1 MKHTRLM
8 KLICVVILC
17 ITAVLVLVSCGADID
32 VGNNGKLGE
41 QFMTFVIN
49 DDYKAAYDMVKET
62 VNTGDFK
69 DYWSNIQ
76 SVVKDAKSY
85 ELKQIGWNV
94 NASGGLTTYT
104 TAYQVHFDNGVVVL
118 FRVITR
124 DDIKGIAGVYFADTT
139 EFINRTASYVP
150 GVNIIFTVISVLSIA
165 FCIWMFVDCL
175 RRKIKKKVLWAII
188 NFAGIS
194 FGLTLGES
202 VRLNFMVGLILSRS
216 SIAADP
222 STLSVAAKIVVPLG
236 AIIYFFLRSK
246 LTVKS
251 NVPADL
257 PEEVLGIGEGE
268 TAEPSDRA
276 EDSDE

>member
-17 ITAVLVLVSCGADID
+17 ITAVLVLVYCGADID
-32 VGNNGKLGE
+32 VGNNGELGE

-62 VNTGDFK
+62 VNTGNFK
-69 DYWSNIQ
+69 DYWSTIQ

-94 NASGGLTTYT
+94 NTSGGLTTYT
-104 TAYQVHFDNGVVVL
+104 TAYQVYFDNGVVAL

-124 DDIKGIAGVYFADTT
+124 DDINGIAGVYFADAT
-139 EFINRTASYVP
+139 EFINRTDSYVP
-150 GVNIIFTVISVLSIA
+150 VVNIILTVISILSIE
-165 FCIWMFVDCL
+165 FCVWMFIDCL

-188 NFAGIS
+188 NLVGIS
-194 FGLTLGES
+194 FTLTLGES
-202 VRLNFMVGLILSRS
+202 ARLNFMVGLILSRS

-222 STLSVAAKIVVPLG
+222 STLSVMTKIVVPLG
-236 AIIYFFLRSK
+236 AIIYFFLRRK
-246 LTVKS
+246 LTVK
-251 NVPADL
+251 NDVPADL
-257 PEEVLGIGEGE
+257 PEETLSIGEGE
-268 TAEPSDRA
+268 TAESSAKP
-276 EDSDE
+276 ENSDE